1 MSGRGESEK
10 TKIRRRAIL
19 DIVREKQPLTVRA
32 VCYQLFTRKLIP
44 SMEKK
49 HTNTVSRDLVRMR
62 EAGEIH
68 WHWIVDETRQGL
80 EWASYQDPESFLD
93 TVRHGYSRDAWQDQ
107 PNWVMVWS
115 EKSTIKGTLMPVL
128 MKYGLPFH
136 SFHGHT
142 SATAIH
148 QLCQQ
153 TRRRGKT
160 LTALYVGD
168 WDPSG
173 LHMSEEDLPE
183 RINRYHGDIKLVRVA
198 VDRNDA
204 DPATGVPWFE
214 PAEKAKDP
222 RFNWFMRVYAT
233 RCFELDA
240 LDPVVLRDRV
250 EGSVLQLLDLDAWE
264 HSNSIEHAEVESM
277 RTYFDAWPGISVP
290 ANKYSEGGA

>member
-10 TKIRRRAIL
+10 TKALRLAIVE
-19 DIVREKQPLTVRA
+19 IVCAKQPLTVRA

-49 HTNTVSRDLVRMR
+49 HTNTVSRLLVRMR
-62 EAGEIH
+62 EEGDID
-68 WHWIVDETRQGL
+68 WQWIVDETRQGL
-80 EWASYQDPESFLD
+80 SWATYEDPSNFLD
-93 TVRHGYSRDAWQDQ
+93 SVRDGYRRDIWQDQ

-128 MKYGLPFH
+128 RKYGLPFH

-148 QLCQQ
+148 QLCEDTQK
-153 TRRRGKT
+153 RGRK

-173 LHMSEEDLPE
+173 LHMSEVDLLD
-183 RINRYHGDIKLVRVA
+183 RIARYGGDIDLLRIAIEEDDTKPEA
-198 VDRNDA
+198 
-204 DPATGVPWFE
+204 GVPWFD
-214 PAEKAKDP
+214 PADKVADP
-222 RFNWFMRVYAT
+222 RYKWFMAEYGT

-240 LDPVVLRDRV
+240 LDPVVLRERV
-250 EGSVLQLLDLDAWE
+250 EAWVLHFIDIEAW
-264 HSNSIEHAEVESM
+264 NHARKVEKAELESM
-277 RTYFDAWPGISVP
+277 RRYFDAWPGISMP
-290 ANKYSEGGA
+290 ANKYPNGGG